1 MKMQNVSGK
10 FKSVTTRSCF
20 STGTTVAEIGA
31 SYIHG
36 PCEENPVFCL
46 VRDYGLLHP
55 EAPFVENHTMDVTEY
70 PPWTVNWFTDSGAT

>member
-1 MKMQNVSGK
+1 MQ
-10 FKSVTTRSCF
+10 SVLMLNLTLSILLF
-20 STGTTVAEIGA
+20 LSKGNTVAEIGA

-55 EAPFVENHTMDVTEY
+55 EAPSVENQSIDVTEC
-70 PPWTVNWFTDSGAT
+70 PPWTVNWFSDSGAT